1 MTQETQNSV
10 GDRALARAILQ
21 VDVAGAKA
29 ALEAGATAHRTPFRD
44 ISWALLPVC
53 VSLQRRGPFRA
64 ITEDVRT
71 MMRTLLQ
78 DGAPTTGIVS
88 LLDAGV
94 RFGHEDVILCLD
106 HWLQR
111 DVEGRKQVLQMLGDD
126 DAMMCAL
133 VDAEHVRPDLV
144 MSSGLPILHHALERD
159 MVATVHAL
167 CAAGADP
174 NARVLH
180 SSLGD
185 APVIEAAVRDG
196 RLRTAMALLVSGA
209 AYDRARLEQCAAAHS
224 EAATRTLYDCIDA
237 VEKGKVRNFV
247 DLLELPSLKFFAD
260 ALSAATPAAKHAS
273 RVAHMAAIESSCVA
287 FTETVAKWDLAAG

>member
-1 MTQETQNSV
+1 MTQENHSSA
-10 GDRALARAILQ
+10 DRALARAILQ
-21 VDVAGAKA
+21 VDVAGMSA
-29 ALEAGATAHRTPFRD
+29 ALEAGAVAHRTPFRE

-53 VSLQRRGPFRA
+53 VSMQRRGPVRA

-78 DGAPTTGIVS
+78 GGAPTTGIVS

-94 RFGHEDVILCLD
+94 RFGQEDVIVCLD

-111 DVEGRKQVLQMLGDD
+111 DVEGRKQVMQLLGDD

-133 VDAEHVRPDLV
+133 VDAEHVTPGLV
-144 MSSGLPILHHALERD
+144 MSSGQPVLHHAMERD

-167 CAAGADP
+167 CARGADP
-174 NARVLH
+174 NAPVLH
-180 SSLGD
+180 GSLGKVP
-185 APVIEAAVRDG
+185 AIEACVREG

-209 AYDRARLEQCAAAHS
+209 VYDRARLEQCAAAHS
-224 EAATRTLYDCIDA
+224 EAATRTLCDCIDA
-237 VEKGKVRNFV
+237 VEKGKVRNFI
-247 DLLELPSLKFFAD
+247 DLLEVPSLKFFAE
-260 ALSAATPAAKHAS
+260 ALSAATPATKSAS
-273 RVAHMAAIESSCVA
+273 RVARMAAIESSCVA